1 MKKIK
6 AFGLVTIIVI
16 ALVSSILTNK
26 PILVNNNDNQIEKT
40 LDADLTFAVFGDI
53 HENVNHFQ
61 EAIDDFYTINPE
73 LDALILN
80 GDSVDQ
86 GLDKQYDSMKK
97 ALNKNKDLLPEIIIK
112 NIGNH
117 EFFDYDI
124 ETNSKE
130 QVQGFIN
137 KYLDFAEVEKVY
149 HDKWINGYHFI
160 SLGSEDGNSET
171 MDSVTAFLSS
181 EQIQWFKEKL
191 AEKYEKGKPI
201 FVFLHQQLE
210 YPNSSWIGV
219 EQADEIRDILSEYP
233 EVILFSSHTHR
244 DLNENSVALDKPFT
258 IVHTGAIH
266 YTLVYDS
273 TKEKGLR
280 REEDYINGIYV
291 EVNGNNVKIKGRDI
305 KEKEWKFNIDV
316 EK

>member
-40 LDADLTFAVFGDI
+40 LDADLTFAVFGDV

-244 DLNENSVALDKPFT
+244 DLNENSVALNKPFT